1 MQKFYKIPK
10 GVSIMAD
17 IIGANSAAFKPA
29 DPVSIDADGCLIVA
43 TAGDKVLGYACDD
56 ITMVA
61 ANETTPKV
69 RPNYIPAVPGVLMQY
84 PSDQAGVLADDVG
97 EYADLS
103 GTTGA
108 ITMNLTAGATGQ
120 FLIRQIDPENEGD
133 TDVVIVEA
141 AEPQTF
147 GFAQS

>member
-1 MQKFYKIPK
+1 
-10 GVSIMAD
+10 MAD
-17 IIGANSAAFKPA
+17 IIGANSAAFAKA
-29 DPVSIDADGCLIVA
+29 DPVTIDADGCLIVA
-43 TAGDKVLGYACDD
+43 TSSGEKILGYACDD